1 MEEYIKNLKE
11 HFGENRMTIFWVK
24 NQISD
29 II

>member
-1 MEEYIKNLKE
+1 MEEYIKTLKE
-11 HFGENRMTIFWVK
+11 HFGENRMTIKKKK